1 MAMEQAKGL
10 RKMSG
15 EERMEQALRL
25 SEFVRELAVVNI
37 KEKLGPKATKRQIAT
52 ALRWRLHK
60 N

>member
-52 ALRWRLHK
+52 ALRRRLHK